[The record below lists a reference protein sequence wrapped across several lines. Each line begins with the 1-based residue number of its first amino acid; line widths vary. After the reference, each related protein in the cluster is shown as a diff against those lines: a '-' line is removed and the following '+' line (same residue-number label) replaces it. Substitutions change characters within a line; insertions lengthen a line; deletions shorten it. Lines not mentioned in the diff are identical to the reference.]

1 MMNRPNRGP
10 GVHSNNNSN
19 SSNLNSSN
27 MNNNSPMTRD
37 RPINPMHTSTGVN
50 GMPTIAIAD
59 LRPNMR
65 GFNLECILL
74 EKAGESRRAPTDDQL
89 ITTFHAADKSGS
101 IILTIWGAESQ
112 LLRSGDLVR
121 LLGGEAKLFKGHI
134 QLSTTK
140 SGKYKKFGEDTIPFT
155 DKPNWS
161 EFDWVQDP
169 SKPSQM
175 VPLTPQLKMTMSANG
190 MQPIP
195 AVANMQQQRHNQ
207 QAVINPAF
215 QRQNQRSG
223 NMSGSIPGQRQ
234 GQGPGGFS
242 NNNSNNKSNF
252 GGGVGQQQH
261 HQHGAGSLG
270 MNGPLPAGPNSGVPG
285 QRPHQANSNQ
295 MPNQSQNLNH
305 QNLNLNQGQ
314 GHIQSQGQVQGQGPT
329 QGQGPAQGQGP
340 MQGQAQ
346 GQGQGPLQGQAQGQG
361 QGHGLMNN
369 AGQGSAHPSLPL
381 PPNARPKFNKKHQ
394 HHRDLDAPDSYPS
407 PRTGLANSADEFARE
422 MKFVAQGGTG
432 GPGHIRKKTRT
443 EMD

>member
-1 MMNRPNRGP
+1 
-10 GVHSNNNSN
+10 
-19 SSNLNSSN
+19 
-27 MNNNSPMTRD
+27 
-37 RPINPMHTSTGVN
+37 
-50 GMPTIAIAD
+50 
-59 LRPNMR
+59 
-65 GFNLECILL
+65 
-74 EKAGESRRAPTDDQL
+74 GESRRAPPDDQL

-169 SKPSQM
+169 NKPSQM

-195 AVANMQQQRHNQ
+195 AVGNMQQQRHNQ
-207 QAVINPAF
+207 QAVINPVF

-223 NMSGSIPGQRQ
+223 NMGGSIPGQRQ
-234 GQGPGGFS
+234 GQGPGGYS
-242 NNNSNNKSNF
+242 NNNSNNINNNTNNNTNKNNF
-252 GGGVGQQQH
+252 GGGSVGPQQH
-261 HQHGAGSLG
+261 HHHGVLG
-270 MNGPLPAGPNSGVPG
+270 MNGPLPIGPNNGGPG

-295 MPNQSQNLNH
+295 IPNQNQIPNPNQNPNQSQ
-305 QNLNLNQGQ
+305 
-314 GHIQSQGQVQGQGPT
+314 GHLQGQGPVQAQGLGQGPG
-329 QGQGPAQGQGP
+329 QGQG
-340 MQGQAQ
+340 Q
-346 GQGQGPLQGQAQGQG
+346 GQGQGPGPGPGPGPSQGHG
-361 QGHGLMNN
+361 QGHTLPNH
-369 AGQGSAHPSLPL
+369 AGQGSSAHPSLPL

-432 GPGHIRKKTRT
+432 GPGPFAHIRKKTRT
-443 EMD
+443 ELD

>member
-1 MMNRPNRGP
+1 MNRPNRGP
-10 GVHSNNNSN
+10 GVHNSNNSTNNGTNNGGNMNN
-19 SSNLNSSN
+19 SSN
-27 MNNNSPMTRD
+27 MTRD

-50 GMPTIAIAD
+50 GMPTIAIGD

-65 GFNLECILL
+65 GFNLECVLL
-74 EKAGESRRAPTDDQL
+74 EKAGESRRAPPDDQL

-112 LLRSGDLVR
+112 LLRSGDLIR

-169 SKPSQM
+169 NKPSQM
-175 VPLTPQLKMTMSANG
+175 VPLTPQLKMSMSASG
-190 MQPIP
+190 MQSIP

-234 GQGPGGFS
+234 GQGPAGYSS
-242 NNNSNNKSNF
+242 NNNNNNINNNNNKGNF
-252 GGGVGQQQH
+252 GPQQQQH
-261 HQHGAGSLG
+261 PHGVGALG
-270 MNGPLPAGPNSGVPG
+270 MNGPLPVGPNNGGPG
-285 QRPHQANSNQ
+285 QRPHAANANQ
-295 MPNQSQNLNH
+295 IPNQIQN
-305 QNLNLNQGQ
+305 QNPNQNQG
-314 GHIQSQGQVQGQGPT
+314 HLQSQGQVQVQGPGQGP
-329 QGQGPAQGQGP
+329 GPGP
-340 MQGQAQ
+340 GPGPGAGPGLGPTLGQ
-346 GQGQGPLQGQAQGQG
+346 GQGQGQGL
-361 QGHGLMNN
+361 GHGLTHHG
-369 AGQGSAHPSLPL
+369 GQGSAHPSLPL

-407 PRTGLANSADEFARE
+407 PRTGLSNSVDEFARE
-422 MKFVAQGGTG
+422 MKFVAQGGGG

-443 EMD
+443 ELD

>member
-1 MMNRPNRGP
+1 MNRPNRGP
-10 GVHSNNNSN
+10 GVHNSNNSN
-19 SSNLNSSN
+19 TNSGGNMNSSN
-27 MNNNSPMTRD
+27 AMTRD
-37 RPINPMHTSTGVN
+37 RPINPMHTGTGVN
-50 GMPTIAIAD
+50 GMPIIAIAD

-65 GFNLECILL
+65 GFNLECVLL
-74 EKAGESRRAPTDDQL
+74 EKAGESRRAPPDDQL

-169 SKPSQM
+169 NKPSQM

-195 AVANMQQQRHNQ
+195 AVGNMQQQRHNQ
-207 QAVINPAF
+207 QAVINPVF

-223 NMSGSIPGQRQ
+223 NMGGSIPGQRQ
-234 GQGPGGFS
+234 GQGPGGYS
-242 NNNSNNKSNF
+242 NNNSNNNINNNTNINNNKNNF
-252 GGGVGQQQH
+252 SGGSVGPQQH
-261 HQHGAGSLG
+261 HHHGVLG
-270 MNGPLPAGPNSGVPG
+270 MNGPLPIGPNNGGPG

-295 MPNQSQNLNH
+295 IPNQNQIPNPNQNPNQSQ
-305 QNLNLNQGQ
+305 G
-314 GHIQSQGQVQGQGPT
+314 S
-329 QGQGPAQGQGP
+329 
-340 MQGQAQ
+340 
-346 GQGQGPLQGQAQGQG
+346 
-361 QGHGLMNN
+361 
-369 AGQGSAHPSLPL
+369 SAHPSLPL

-422 MKFVAQGGTG
+422 MKFVAQGGTA
-432 GPGHIRKKTRT
+432 GPGPFAHIRKKTRT
-443 EMD
+443 ELD

>member
-10 GVHSNNNSN
+10 GVHNSSNNSN
-19 SSNLNSSN
+19 NSGNNINSGGN
-27 MNNNSPMTRD
+27 MNNNSAMARD

-65 GFNLECILL
+65 GFNLECVLL
-74 EKAGESRRAPTDDQL
+74 EKAGESRRAPPDDQL

-169 SKPSQM
+169 NKPSQM

-234 GQGPGGFS
+234 GQGAGGYS
-242 NNNSNNKSNF
+242 NNNNNIKSNF
-252 GGGVGQQQH
+252 GGGGGIGPQQH
-261 HQHGAGSLG
+261 HQHGMGALG
-270 MNGPLPAGPNSGVPG
+270 MNGPLPIGANNGGPG

-295 MPNQSQNLNH
+295 IPIQNTNQNLNQSQNPN
-305 QNLNLNQGQ
+305 QNQ
-314 GHIQSQGQVQGQGPT
+314 GHIQSQGQGQGQGPG
-329 QGQGPAQGQGP
+329 QAQAQGPGQILGQGPAQGQG
-340 MQGQAQ
+340 
-346 GQGQGPLQGQAQGQG
+346 QG
-361 QGHGLMNN
+361 QGHGMMST

-394 HHRDLDAPDSYPS
+394 HHRDLDAPDSYPN